1 MNSITI
7 LYILFLTSFI
17 FLLFYWI
24 YFRNNYEG
32 LDILVP
38 PSQYYTGNKYTWDS
52 YRTALDAYTKELNR
66 IQSIHP
72 IIWNK
77 GTISY
82 SSTHSSEEPQITFS
96 GSLPNVYMNITYP
109 FPQKGIVGAVG
120 IQGDVGEYG
129 LMGEEGEPG
138 PRGYTR
144 ISTSGSSSK

>member
-17 FLLFYWI
+17 FLLFYWM

-32 LDILVP
+32 LDNVIP
-38 PSQYYTGNKYTWDS
+38 PSQYYTGNKYSWDS
-52 YRTALDAYTKELNR
+52 YRAALDEYTKELNR

-82 SSTHSSEEPQITFS
+82 SSTHSTVEPQITFS

-109 FPQKGIVGAVG
+109 FPQKGPIGAVG
-120 IQGDVGEYG
+120 IEGDVGDDG
-129 LMGEEGEPG
+129 LIGEQGEPG
-138 PRGYTR
+138 SRGYTH
-144 ISTSGSSSK
+144 ISTSVSTSK